1 MVIVRVLAMSNPFD
15 EQFAPFVAL
24 AAQSDATLVDCFGRP
39 WVTRDNEPGG
49 SGYGTNI

>member
-24 AAQSDATLVDCFGRP
+24 AAQSDATLVDCFGLP
-39 WVTRDNEPGG
+39 WLSREKEPGG
-49 SGYGTNI
+49 SGYGIDI